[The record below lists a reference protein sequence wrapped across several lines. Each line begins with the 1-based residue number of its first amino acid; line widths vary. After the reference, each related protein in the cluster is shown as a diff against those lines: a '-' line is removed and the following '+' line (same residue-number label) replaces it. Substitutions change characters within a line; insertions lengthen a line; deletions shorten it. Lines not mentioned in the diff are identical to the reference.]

1 MKAEKK
7 GHTKR
12 DKKNKEKKKDVER
25 RKPVGRNVTEF
36 SNRNQKLTL
45 RIGSSSISMGAETL

>member
-1 MKAEKK
+1 MKAEKRGTQK
-7 GHTKR
+7 EIKKTKR
-12 DKKNKEKKKDVER
+12 KKNDAER

-45 RIGSSSISMGAETL
+45 RIGSSSISMAAETL